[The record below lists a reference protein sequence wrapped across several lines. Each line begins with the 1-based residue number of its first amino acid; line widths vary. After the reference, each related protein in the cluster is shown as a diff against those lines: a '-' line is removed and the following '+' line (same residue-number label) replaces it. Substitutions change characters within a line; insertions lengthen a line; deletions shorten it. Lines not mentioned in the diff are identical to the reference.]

1 MVLYCVYRAIYTTRR
16 GTRRAYIGYSGNVDV
31 RTYWH
36 KVRPP
41 SWMKPKRNDTLH
53 LVILEAGI
61 QSVGLAR
68 AAEAMYSEMCNFE
81 LSPGVRGGSANFP
94 RPDSGGIVVQSGVA
108 LSGKR
113 KELRK

>member
-1 MVLYCVYRAIYTTRR
+1 
-16 GTRRAYIGYSGNVDV
+16 
-31 RTYWH
+31 
-36 KVRPP
+36 
-41 SWMKPKRNDTLH
+41 MKPKRNDTLH

-94 RPDSGGIVVQSGVA
+94 GPFRGDSSSERGHVVRQKEG
-108 LSGKR
+108 R
-113 KELRK
+113 KEGRKEVRKEGS